1 MKTTMTAALLALLF
15 VGDSLATERSP
26 AQRAAFVRDNPCPA
40 TQATRGACPG
50 WVVDHIVPLCA
61 GGADHPANMQWQTK
75 AEAKAKDTAEHR
87 QCRRLRERAADAAKT
102 P

>member
-1 MKTTMTAALLALLF
+1 MNRIMQAALLALA
-15 VGDSLATERSP
+15 VMAPALATERSP

-40 TQATRGACPG
+40 TQNTRGACPG
-50 WVVDHIVPLCA
+50 WVVDHVVPLCA

-75 AEAKAKDTAEHR
+75 AEAKVKDAAEHR

>member
-1 MKTTMTAALLALLF
+1 MNRMMQAALLVLALMMPAQ
-15 VGDSLATERSP
+15 ATERSQ

-50 WVVDHIVPLCA
+50 WVVDHVVPLCA
-61 GGADHPANMQWQTK
+61 GGADHPANMQWQPK
-75 AEAKAKDTAEHR
+75 AEAKVKDAAEHR
-87 QCRRLRERAADAAKT
+87 QCRRLRERATDAEKK